1 MTVPAQFL
9 LNVFIAILW
18 MLLIDEDEIRV
29 STFLTGFVIGAFIIF
44 FMHRF
49 FGQQFYLRRFI
60 MAVKLVLIFIS
71 EIFQSSILVLKQILS
86 PKLNLTPGII
96 TYKTELKSDGEVTTL
111 ALLLTLTPG
120 SVVMEVSPEGDV
132 FYIHA
137 IDVEDSKEFLFNSL
151 KRFEKAIME
160 VTR

>member
-1 MTVPAQFL
+1 MPAQFL

-18 MLLIDEDEIRV
+18 MLLIDEDEIRIG
-29 STFLTGFVIGAFIIF
+29 TFITGFVVGAFIIF
-44 FMHRF
+44 FMRRF
-49 FGQQFYLRRFI
+49 LGQQFYLRRLF
-60 MAVKLVLIFIS
+60 MAIKLVLIFIS

-86 PKLNLTPGII
+86 PRLKLTPGIFK
-96 TYKTELKSDGEVTTL
+96 YKTVLESDGEVTTL

-120 SVVMEVSPEGDV
+120 SVVMEVSPEGNI

-137 IDVEDSKEFLFNSL
+137 IDVENSKEFLFNSL
-151 KRFEKAIME
+151 KKFEKAIME

>member
-1 MTVPAQFL
+1 MPAQFL

-18 MLLIDEDEIRV
+18 MLLTDEDKIRAG
-29 STFLTGFVIGAFIIF
+29 TFMTGFIVGAFIIF

-49 FGQQFYLRRFI
+49 FGQQFYLRRVI
-60 MAVKLVLIFIS
+60 MAVKLILIFIS
-71 EIFQSSILVLKQILS
+71 EIFQSSILVLKLILS
-86 PKLNLTPGII
+86 PKINLTPGIFKFETI
-96 TYKTELKSDGEVTTL
+96 LKSDGEVTTL

-120 SVVMEVSPEGDV
+120 SVVMEVSPEGNV

-137 IDVEDSKEFLFNSL
+137 IDVEDSKEFLINSL

>member
-1 MTVPAQFL
+1 MPAQFL
-9 LNVFIAILW
+9 LNVFIAFLW

-29 STFLTGFVIGAFIIF
+29 NTFLTGFIIGAFIIL

-49 FGQQFYLRRFI
+49 FGQQFYLRRLI
-60 MAVKLVLIFIS
+60 MTIKLVLIFII
-71 EIFQSSILVLKQILS
+71 EIFLSSILVLKQILS
-86 PKLNLTPGII
+86 PRLKLKPGII
-96 TYKTELKSDGEVTTL
+96 TYKTELKTDGEVTTL

-120 SVVMEVSPEGDV
+120 SVVMEVSPEGNV

-137 IDVEDSKEFLFNSL
+137 IDVEDSKQFLLKSL
-151 KRFEKAIME
+151 KKFEKAIME

>member
-1 MTVPAQFL
+1 MAVPAQFL

-18 MLLIDEDEIRV
+18 MLLTDEDKIRAG
-29 STFLTGFVIGAFIIF
+29 TFMTGFIVGAFIIF

-49 FGQQFYLRRFI
+49 FGQQFYLRRVI
-60 MAVKLVLIFIS
+60 MAVKLILIFIS
-71 EIFQSSILVLKQILS
+71 EIFQSSILVLKLILS
-86 PKLNLTPGII
+86 PKINLTPGIFKFETI
-96 TYKTELKSDGEVTTL
+96 LKSDGEVTTL

-120 SVVMEVSPEGDV
+120 SVVMEVSPEGNV

-137 IDVEDSKEFLFNSL
+137 IDVEDSKEFLINSL

>member
-1 MTVPAQFL
+1 MPAQFL

-18 MLLIDEDEIRV
+18 MLLIDENEIRA
-29 STFLTGFVIGAFIIF
+29 STFLTGFIIGIFIIF

-49 FGQQFYLRRFI
+49 FNQQFYLRRLF
-60 MAVKLVLIFIS
+60 MAAKLILIFIY
-71 EIFQSSILVLKQILS
+71 EIFQSSIIVLKQILS

-96 TYKTELKSDGEVTTL
+96 TYKTELKTDGEVTTL

-120 SVVMEVSPEGDV
+120 SVVMEVSPEGNV
-132 FYIHA
+132 LYIHA
-137 IDVEDSKEFLFNSL
+137 IDVENSKEFLFQSL
-151 KRFEKAIME
+151 KKFEKAIME

>member
-1 MTVPAQFL
+1 MPAQFL

-18 MLLIDEDEIRV
+18 MLLIDEDEIRA
-29 STFLTGFVIGAFIIF
+29 STFITGFIVGAFIIF

-49 FGQQFYLRRFI
+49 FNQQFYLRRLV
-60 MAVKLVLIFIS
+60 MAVKLILIFIY
-71 EIFQSSILVLKQILS
+71 EIFTSSIIVLKQILS

-96 TYKTELKSDGEVTTL
+96 SYKTELTTAGEVTTL

-120 SVVMEVSPEGDV
+120 SVVMEVSPDENIL
-132 FYIHA
+132 YIHA
-137 IDVEDSKEFLFNSL
+137 IDVENSKEFLFQSL
-151 KRFEKAIME
+151 KKFEKTIME